1 MLNTRSTAKVKT
13 YGSGWFRYSTD
24 AMITKI
30 TKTYTN
36 GATHIIECRET
47 IVASER
53 SRIDGEDKKYGSP
66 KGTWKEEIV
75 RIY

>member
-1 MLNTRSTAKVKT
+1 MLHAREIKAAKT
-13 YGSGWFRYSTD
+13 YGSGWFRYLTD
-24 AMITKI
+24 ATVMKI

-47 IVASER
+47 IVKTER
-53 SRIDGEDKKYGSP
+53 ARIDEEDKKYGSP
-66 KGTWKEEIV
+66 KGTWNEEIV